1 MGNITPISI
10 IYLRIDDIYRL
21 LIKQN
26 LTIGTVADG
35 RRKNSQYSRY
45 V

>member
-1 MGNITPISI
+1 MIVFIN
-10 IYLRIDDIYRL
+10 YLFRIDDIYRL
-21 LIKQN
+21 FIKQN

-35 RRKNSQYSRY
+35 SRKNPQYSRY